1 MPGITTRADSAPPP
15 DDVAVRER
23 LAHYQ
28 QAAETA
34 RSELA
39 ALQAKHQSV
48 QSQLLEA
55 RARLASREAAV
66 QELREELEGY
76 KETSARQGSV
86 VSSLRER
93 VRDAEQEIGAL
104 TSAKSRL
111 DTTMQALTAENQEL
125 RGRGLELESQSQEY
139 LNGWNKTKE
148 EASESERRYQEF
160 VFKLAVRMSTDL
172 TGKGDPLDFIASQVE
187 SLCQQR
193 EGQRG
198 KIRTLEEN
206 VEAQEVE
213 CRASRET
220 VMRLVA
226 EVGRERGEAATRAKE
241 LESLKQEFD
250 RVSLAKRNLEAENQ
264 SLQER
269 LQASQR
275 ALAASRQE
283 LGSLE
288 RRSQEL
294 DGSLRGS
301 QGEAQALQARQHAFR
316 EEVAALL
323 GGPRSTAPPTED
335 DLRERLRELC
345 SQEKSGRESL
355 LEMEQKLAR
364 VSKKLAEQEEL
375 HQGALQRAQLAEQ
388 QVREL
393 GGQLRGLEVELLSGE
408 VVRDGLRHGR
418 QQFERFLEQLS
429 EKMKLAAVAA
439 DLGFDMRLEAI
450 LSRAE
455 QLVKQEVAALVESKT
470 LAHSLQRKLK
480 AQKERLESKELHAD
494 LLRRKVAQLE
504 EEKRSRS
511 ALAVERDDA
520 HLAARKLQK
529 KVERLQEELG
539 SMRLSNTELKAQLAH
554 TNELKIKVMEQS
566 QTITEQ
572 SRSLG
577 ELEEGKVRAEKRLST
592 ARTELETRG
601 LRSMQ
606 EQQRTQSLLDGH
618 ASELRTLRHTVDELT
633 KTERQLTDFRRVVS
647 EMLGLDA
654 SSLAVPD
661 YEIIKRL
668 EWLLHPYHHYHHH
681 HPHLSPD
688 TPCHR
693 PSQQNP
699 NLSLS
704 QKDHST
710 GSAPSETPPIA
721 ALKALPPASTEAS
734 T

>member
-1 MPGITTRADSAPPP
+1 MSA
-15 DDVAVRER
+15 
-23 LAHYQ
+23 
-28 QAAETA
+28 
-34 RSELA
+34 
-39 ALQAKHQSV
+39 
-48 QSQLLEA
+48 
-55 RARLASREAAV
+55 
-66 QELREELEGY
+66 
-76 KETSARQGSV
+76 
-86 VSSLRER
+86 
-93 VRDAEQEIGAL
+93 
-104 TSAKSRL
+104 
-111 DTTMQALTAENQEL
+111 
-125 RGRGLELESQSQEY
+125 
-139 LNGWNKTKE
+139 
-148 EASESERRYQEF
+148 
-160 VFKLAVRMSTDL
+160 DL
-172 TGKGDPLDFIASQVE
+172 TGKGDPLDFIVCQVE
-187 SLCQQR
+187 SLYQQC

-226 EVGRERGEAATRAKE
+226 EVGRERGEAATHAKE
-241 LESLKQEFD
+241 LESLRQEFD

-294 DGSLRGS
+294 GGSLRGS
-301 QGEAQALQARQHAFR
+301 RSEAQALQARQHAFR

-335 DLRERLRELC
+335 DLRERIRELC

-364 VSKKLAEQEEL
+364 MSKKLAEQEEL

-388 QVREL
+388 QVQEL
-393 GGQLRGLEVELLSGE
+393 GGQLRGLEADLLSGE
-408 VVRDGLRHGR
+408 VVRDGLRHSR
-418 QQFERFLEQLS
+418 QHFECFLEQLS
-429 EKMKLAAVAA
+429 EKMKLAA
-439 DLGFDMRLEAI
+439 
-450 LSRAE
+450 
-455 QLVKQEVAALVESKT
+455 LVKQEVASLVESKT

-529 KVERLQEELG
+529 KVERLQEELR
-539 SMRLSNTELKAQLAH
+539 SMRLSDTELKAQLAH

-566 QTITEQ
+566 QTIAEQ

-577 ELEEGKVRAEKRLST
+577 ELEEGKVRAEKLLSS
-592 ARTELETRG
+592 ARTELETRV
-601 LRSMQ
+601 LRSTQ

-618 ASELRTLRHTVDELT
+618 TSELRTLRHAMAELT
-633 KTERQLTDFRRVVS
+633 KTETQLTDFRRVVS

-681 HPHLSPD
+681 HHHHRSPD
-688 TPCHR
+688 TPCPC
-693 PSQQNP
+693 PSQQSP
-699 NLSLS
+699 HLSFS
-704 QKDHST
+704 QKDHSA
-710 GSAPSETPPIA
+710 GSAPSETPPT
-721 ALKALPPASTEAS
+721 KALPPASTEAS